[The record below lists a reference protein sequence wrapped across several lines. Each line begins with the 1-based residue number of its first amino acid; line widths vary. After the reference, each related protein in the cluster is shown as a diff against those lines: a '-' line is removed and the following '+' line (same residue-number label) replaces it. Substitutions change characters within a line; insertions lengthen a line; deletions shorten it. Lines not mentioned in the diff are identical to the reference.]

1 MILDC
6 MDWDDSLVS
15 KGNFNFMCRAIIPI
29 DKLDFSREEH
39 KLDYDDIK
47 KPTWYDMRTS

>member
-15 KGNFNFMCRAIIPI
+15 KDTYNFMCRAIIPI
-29 DKLDFSREEH
+29 DKLKFSNS
-39 KLDYDDIK
+39 LDNKD
-47 KPTWYDMRTS
+47 TDMI